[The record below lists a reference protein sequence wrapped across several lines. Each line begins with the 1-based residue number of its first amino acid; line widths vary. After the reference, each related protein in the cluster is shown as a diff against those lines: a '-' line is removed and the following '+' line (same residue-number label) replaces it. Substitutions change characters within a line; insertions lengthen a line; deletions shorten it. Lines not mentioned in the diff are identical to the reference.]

1 MQLTTFTDYS
11 LRAMM
16 FMAQH
21 NDRLC
26 NVKEIAEFYDI
37 SRNHLVKVV
46 HRLSQLGYVVTQ
58 KGKGGGIRLAAH
70 AQGLKLGD
78 LVTQLEPHMHL
89 VECFGASNK
98 CRITASCK
106 LRHVLYDSQ
115 KAFLGSL
122 NAYTLADIL

>member
-46 HRLSQLGYVVTQ
+46 HRLSQLGYVMTQ

-70 AQGLKLGD
+70 AHGLKLGD
-78 LVTQLEPHMHL
+78 LVAQLEPNMHL
-89 VECFGASNK
+89 VECFGADNK
-98 CRITASCK
+98 CRITATCR

-115 KAFLGSL
+115 KAFLASL